1 MATEDRLSRLVSEEY
16 ADNCTGDAE
25 ERLAELRETADTV
38 RGDAVEDADVLSA
51 MSNETR
57 CVLLHVLRRSGNE
70 LCVCEL
76 SPVVDVSESAVSH
89 ALSDLIDAGLVDRRK
104 EGKWRYYSLTDR
116 AEDVLEALDGNRAAQ
131 TA

>member
-1 MATEDRLSRLVSEEY
+1 MATKDRLSRLVSKD
-16 ADNCTGDAE
+16 ADGCADGAE
-25 ERLAELRETADTV
+25 ERLAELRKTADEV
-38 RGDAVEDADVLSA
+38 RTDAVEDADVLSA

-57 CVLLHVLRRSGNE
+57 CVLLHVLRQSEQE

-104 EGKWRYYSLTDR
+104 QGKWRYYSLTDR
-116 AEDVLEALDGNRAAQ
+116 AEEVLDALDENRAAQ
-131 TA
+131 TT